1 MLENPAGGLLR
12 GKEVASVVLK
22 EFWGQSEDTGM
33 DISSAKRLK
42 EIVAVLRERELLQ
55 GVTPVK
61 VRQVLEDLGPTFV
74 KLGQIIS
81 MRPDFLPAE
90 YREELTKLQSDVR
103 PMAFAAVREIVQHE
117 YNQSWDKVFASIDE
131 EAMGSASIAQVHR
144 AELLH
149 GGRVVIKVQRPG
161 IYDVMAKDIALLKKA
176 ISILNLVRDS
186 DGVVNLENIVDE
198 MWEIAK
204 QEMDF
209 LIEADHIEEFA
220 HLNKDDEKI
229 LCPKVNRRLT
239 TQRILVM
246 ECMEGIPLDDAEG
259 LRAAGV
265 DVERMGRL
273 LGVNYVKQIID
284 DGFFHADPHPGNI
297 WVKDGRIIWL
307 DLGMMGRLS
316 VRDRSNFRRAVMA
329 LVTRDVY
336 GMKEAVLALGIP
348 RGRVDHARL
357 YDDVAALMNQYG
369 DLDFEHL
376 RAGEVARNILMVLKS
391 SNIAVPH
398 GFSMFARGVMVMEGV
413 MLKCCPQV
421 NFSEIFA
428 KGLRVSMKK
437 DFSWLAELEKF
448 KRESYVLMKKSMQ
461 LPEQISDI
469 LRMTMSGQTKVNLDL
484 TGSQEPLQKLDQMIN
499 RMIMAII
506 SAALLLGSSTICT
519 TQMEPKLMEIPLLGV
534 LGYLAAMLLCSKLL
548 WSIIKTDRR
557 NQ

>member
-1 MLENPAGGLLR
+1 M
-12 GKEVASVVLK
+12 LK
-22 EFWGQSEDTGM
+22 EFLGQSEDGSM
-33 DISSAKRLK
+33 DISSARRLK

-55 GVTPVK
+55 GVTPTK

-81 MRPDFLPAE
+81 MRPDFLPNE
-90 YREELTKLQSDVR
+90 YRDELTRLQSEVK
-103 PMAFAAVREIVQHE
+103 PMSFGVVKEIIRCE
-117 YNQSWDKVFASIDE
+117 YNQGWEGIFASIDE
-131 EAMGSASIAQVHR
+131 KAMGSASIAQVHR
-144 AELLH
+144 AELLN
-149 GGRVVIKVQRPG
+149 GSRVVIKVQRPG
-161 IYDVMAKDIALLKKA
+161 IYDVMAKDIALLKRA
-176 ISILNLVRDS
+176 ISILNIVRDS
-186 DGVVNLENIVDE
+186 DGVVNLESIVDE

-209 LIEADHIEEFA
+209 LLEADHIEEFS
-220 HLNKDDEKI
+220 HLNKDDEYI
-229 LCPKVNRRLT
+229 LCPKVNRQLT

-246 ECMEGIPLDDAEG
+246 ECMEGIPLDDTDG
-259 LRAAGV
+259 LQAACV
-265 DVERMGRL
+265 DMERIGRL

-316 VRDRSNFRRAVMA
+316 VRDRNNFRHAIMA

-336 GMKEAVLALGIP
+336 DMKEAVLALGLP
-348 RGRVDHARL
+348 RGKVDHIQL

-376 RAGEVARNILMVLKS
+376 QAGEVAKKILMVLKS
-391 SNIAVPH
+391 NNIVIPQ
-398 GFSMFARGVMVMEGV
+398 GFSMFARGVMIMEGV
-413 MLKCCPQV
+413 MTKCCPQV

-428 KGLRVSMKK
+428 KGLRVSMEK
-437 DFSWLAELEKF
+437 DFNWLSELEKI
-448 KRESYVLMKKSMQ
+448 KRDSYVLMKKSMQ

-469 LRMTMSGQTKVNLDL
+469 LKMTLSGQTKVNLDL
-484 TGSQEPLQKLDQMIN
+484 TGSQEPLQKLDKMIN
-499 RMIMAII
+499 KMIMAII

-519 TQMEPKLMEIPLLGV
+519 TQMEPKIMEIPLLGV
-534 LGYLAAMLLCSKLL
+534 LGYLAAMVLCSKLL

-557 NQ
+557 KW